1 MIGAVVA
8 AVLGLLAWLIW
19 SMAGSKGPLRSW
31 AVMLGVLIAPL
42 LLLVVIGSAVLTDHR
57 GGQPARFGQIR
68 LTLESLDLGSR
79 ADRLSIGGGPEDGM
93 TVEGAPAGLASLR
106 PLSAPGQTVDPKAA
120 AELIVRAP
128 RASDEA
134 TAVVAVDKDFVGSEV
149 FPRGA
154 AVCVGACEGP
164 TATWRVLSRSGPL
177 RFVEGQRT
185 AGGVAPH
192 ADADR
197 VGETFPRRE
206 PIPFVAA
213 PRPWRASQAIYPLDR
228 YLHAEGAV
236 ETSSPR
242 LRSVLYQQGGW
253 RGADWRILALDRD
266 VWIALPGEAPRRVGA
281 DRDGR
286 WTRDLASG
294 AEVSVW
300 DVRTYGFSGA
310 NEPAGRLQERRALSV
325 LSQGEGVALR
335 LQTPATEVVA
345 TCPVNG
351 RLSTSEIH
359 YSILGG
365 PVAAA
370 LDQHP
375 TLPSASDCAR
385 FQASVFRTEGGIAP
399 QFTMTRF
406 GAPWS
411 LVILMGAGSLAALW
425 LQRGVWRERA
435 VHWALF
441 CILQTL
447 LALRFLFAVSGAAAD
462 PDLAAPGALISEA
475 AIAYVVVPALFL
487 LLAPPQAGRKIWAV
501 SLGLVTLTAL
511 AVGGLYG
518 APVSDSSGLTAMV
531 PGGLALGA
539 GLLALCGCAA
549 VVFWPERGE
558 TTADTPDASED
569 TEAPI
574 TWPTLFGAAAVA
586 RAVLGFLSIKERIP
600 GLGFAVSVIYTPA
613 MILGFAGMLAEASR
627 AEPKRLFRLGLM
639 FSIALFVM
647 LAVLPGL
654 VKDNGYVIVA
664 LPIAGMAAWGAWSL
678 SGRARADLKTR
689 LIWSAPAAGLT
700 ALLVG
705 VLIAGAFSLGF
716 AEHRTR
722 SIAEARAAVSD
733 QPALD
738 ILKQAVD
745 EDPTLLR
752 VWMRL
757 DPERL
762 LRSGASEAEDL
773 RVISRQLS
781 GYTDT
786 LFGRGYLS
794 PANLTVLKPVQLNDN
809 VSAIHL
815 ISPFGRVTAAA
826 FLLLMAVLP
835 AALARRRRREDGRP
849 RSRYEI
855 AGFMALWVIFGV
867 DAYIVL
873 ANLQLVPFT
882 GRNVYLL
889 AAASD
894 SDLLEG
900 VILIFLAY
908 AGIAGLWARDVLGIE
923 AKASRLASQ
932 MTARFQRKGDAQ

>member
-31 AVMLGVLIAPL
+31 AVALGVLAAPL
-42 LLLVVIGSAVLTDHR
+42 LLLVVIGSAVLTDHQ

-68 LTLESLDLGSR
+68 LTLESLDLRSR

-106 PLSAPGQTVDPKAA
+106 PLTAPGQTADPRAV

-128 RASDEA
+128 KASDE
-134 TAVVAVDKDFVGSEV
+134 TSAVVAVDKQFVGSEA
-149 FPRGA
+149 FPRGS
-154 AVCVGACEGP
+154 AVCIGACQGP
-164 TATWRVLSRSGPL
+164 SAIWRVLSGSGAL
-177 RFVEGQRT
+177 RFE
-185 AGGVAPH
+185 AGRLAAGTVAAVAG
-192 ADADR
+192 ADQA
-197 VGETFPRRE
+197 GATFPRRE

-228 YLHAEGAV
+228 YLFAEA
-236 ETSSPR
+236 PAAR

-266 VWIALPGEAPRRVGA
+266 VWIARPGEAPHRMGA
-281 DRDGR
+281 DKDGR
-286 WTRDLASG
+286 WTQDLASG
-294 AEVSVW
+294 AAVSVW

-310 NEPAGRLQERRALSV
+310 NEPAGRLQERRAVSVLTKGAGLSV
-325 LSQGEGVALR
+325 V

-359 YSILGG
+359 YPMLGG

-399 QFTMTRF
+399 QFVMSRF

-411 LVILMGAGSLAALW
+411 LVILMGGWSLAVLW
-425 LQRGVWRERA
+425 LQRSGWRERP

-441 CILQTL
+441 CLLQTL

-462 PDLAAPGALISEA
+462 PETLAPGPLISEA
-475 AIAYVVVPALFL
+475 AIAYVVVPVLFL
-487 LLAPPQAGRKIWAV
+487 LLAPPEAGRKAWAAG
-501 SLGLVTLTAL
+501 LGLFTLTAL
-511 AVGGLYG
+511 VVGGLYG
-518 APVSDSSGLTAMV
+518 APVSDSGGLLAAV

-539 GLLALCGCAA
+539 GLLALIACLA
-549 VVFWPERGE
+549 VMVWPER
-558 TTADTPDASED
+558 ASEHGG
-569 TEAPI
+569 ELVGPRP
-574 TWPTLFGAAAVA
+574 TWPLLFGVAAVA

-613 MILGFAGMLAEASR
+613 MILGFAGMLAEAQR
-627 AEPKRLFRLGLM
+627 GEPKRLFRLGLM
-639 FSIALFVM
+639 FCLALFVM

-678 SGRARADLKTR
+678 AGRARTDLKTR
-689 LIWSAPAAGLT
+689 LVWSAPAAGLT

-716 AEHRTR
+716 AEHRSR

-794 PANLTVLKPVQLNDN
+794 PANLTVLRPVQLNDN

-815 ISPFGRVTAAA
+815 ISPFGRITAAA
-826 FLLLMAVLP
+826 FLLLMAVVP
-835 AALARRRRREDGRP
+835 AALARRTRREEGRP

-900 VILIFLAY
+900 AILIFLAY
-908 AGIAGLWARDVLGIE
+908 AGITGLWARQALGWE
-923 AKASRLASQ
+923 AAAGRLSSRLGGRLATRLRPRGGSQ
-932 MTARFQRKGDAQ
+932 

>member
-1 MIGAVVA
+1 MIGVFVA
-8 AVLGLLAWLIW
+8 AMLCLLAWLIW
-19 SMAGSKGPLRSW
+19 QWAGSKGPARSW
-31 AVMLGVLIAPL
+31 AVTLGVLVAPV
-42 LLLVVIGSAVLTDHR
+42 LVLAAVGSAVLTDHQ

-68 LTLESLDLGSR
+68 LTLESLDLRSR
-79 ADRLSIGGGPEDGM
+79 ADRLSLGGGPEDGM
-93 TVEGAPAGLASLR
+93 TIEGAPAGLASLR
-106 PLSAPGQTVDPKAA
+106 PLAAPGQAVNDKAV
-120 AELIVRAP
+120 AELVVRAP
-128 RASDEA
+128 RPSDES
-134 TAVVAVDKDFVGSEV
+134 TAVVAVDKVFVGSEV
-149 FPRGA
+149 FPRGS
-154 AVCVGACEGP
+154 AVCVSACEG
-164 TATWRVLSRSGPL
+164 ASSQWRVLSPSGPV
-177 RFVEGQRT
+177 RFLPGRREG
-185 AGGVAPH
+185 GSVVA
-192 ADADR
+192 
-197 VGETFPRRE
+197 VGEADQAGADFPRRE

-228 YLHAEGAV
+228 YLYAEAP
-236 ETSSPR
+236 SSR
-242 LRSVLYQQGGW
+242 LRSALYQQGGW
-253 RGADWRILALDRD
+253 RGANWRLLALDRD
-266 VWIALPGEAPRRVGA
+266 VWIALPGEAPRRAGA
-281 DRDGR
+281 NRDGR
-286 WTRDLASG
+286 WTQDLASG
-294 AEVSVW
+294 STVSVW

-310 NEPAGRLQERRALSV
+310 NEPAGRLQERRAVNVLAKGDGVSV
-325 LSQGEGVALR
+325 R

-411 LVILMGAGSLAALW
+411 LVLLMAAWSLGALW
-425 LQRGVWRERA
+425 LQRSGWRDRP
-435 VHWALF
+435 VHWALY
-441 CILQTL
+441 CVLQTL
-447 LALRFLFAVSGAAAD
+447 LGLRFLFAVSGAAAD
-462 PDLAAPGALISEA
+462 PGLAAPSALIAEA

-487 LLAPPQAGRKIWAV
+487 LLAPPEAGRRVWAM
-501 SLGLVTLTAL
+501 SLGLFALTAL
-511 AVGGLYG
+511 VVGGLYG
-518 APVSDSSGLTAMV
+518 APVSDGGGPSGAL
-531 PGGLALGA
+531 PGGLALVA
-539 GLLALCGCAA
+539 GLMVLIGCAA
-549 VVFWPERGE
+549 VVFWPERKAEVE
-558 TTADTPDASED
+558 TSEAVEE
-569 TEAPI
+569 THE
-574 TWPTLFGAAAVA
+574 TWPVVFGAAAVG

-613 MILGFAGMLAEASR
+613 MILGFSGLLAGAQK
-627 AEPKRLFRLGLM
+627 AEPKRLMRLGVIFAL
-639 FSIALFVM
+639 ALFVM

-664 LPIAGMAAWGAWSL
+664 LPIAAMAAWGAWSQW
-678 SGRARADLKTR
+678 GRERADLKTR
-689 LIWSAPAAGLT
+689 LVWSVPAAGLT

-733 QPALD
+733 EPALE

-786 LFGRGYLS
+786 LVGRGYLS

-815 ISPFGRVTAAA
+815 ISPFGRLTAAA

-835 AALARRRRREDGRP
+835 AALARRTRPEDGRP
-849 RSRYEI
+849 RTRYEI
-855 AGFMALWVIFGV
+855 AGFMALWVVFGV

-900 VILIFLAY
+900 AVLIFLAY
-908 AGIAGLWARDVLGIE
+908 VGIAGLWARDVLGWE
-923 AKASRLASQ
+923 AAAGRLSERLQRLARR
-932 MTARFQRKGDAQ
+932 TGAGE

>member
-1 MIGAVVA
+1 MIGAGVA
-8 AVLGLLAWLIW
+8 AVLGVLAWLIW
-19 SMAGSKGPLRSW
+19 LMAGSRGPLRAW
-31 AVMLGVLIAPL
+31 AVALGVLAAPVL
-42 LLLVVIGSAVLTDHR
+42 LLGVIGSAVLTDHQ

-68 LTLESLDLGSR
+68 LTLESLDLRSR
-79 ADRLSIGGGPEDGM
+79 ADRLSIGGGPDDGM

-106 PLSAPGQTVDPKAA
+106 PLSAPGQTADPKAL

-149 FPRGA
+149 FPRGS
-154 AVCVGACEGP
+154 AVCIGACEGS
-164 TATWRVLSRSGPL
+164 AGTWRVLSRSGPL

-185 AGGVAPH
+185 AGLVEPR

-228 YLHAEGAV
+228 YLRAEETV
-236 ETSSPR
+236 EASSPR

-266 VWIALPGEAPRRVGA
+266 VWIALPGAAPRRVGA

-325 LSQGEGVALR
+325 LSQDEGVSLR

-411 LVILMGAGSLAALW
+411 LVILMGAWSLASLW
-425 LQRGVWRERA
+425 LQRGVWRERP

-441 CILQTL
+441 CVLQTL
-447 LALRFLFAVSGAAAD
+447 LSLRFLFAVSGAAAD

-475 AIAYVVVPALFL
+475 AIAYVVVPAVFL
-487 LLAPPQAGRKIWAV
+487 LLAPPEAGRKVWAV
-501 SLGLVTLTAL
+501 SLGLLTLTAL
-511 AVGGLYG
+511 VVGGLYG
-518 APVSDSSGLTAMV
+518 APVGDAGGLTGMI

-558 TTADTPDASED
+558 AAADNAEP
-569 TEAPI
+569 TEAPV
-574 TWPTLFGAAAVA
+574 TWPILFGMAAVG

-600 GLGFAVSVIYTPA
+600 GVGFAVSVIYTPA
-613 MILGFAGMLAEASR
+613 MILGFAGMLAEALR

-639 FSIALFVM
+639 FSAALFIM

-664 LPIAGMAAWGAWSL
+664 LPIAGMAVWGAWSL
-678 SGRARADLKTR
+678 AGRARADLKTR
-689 LIWSAPAAGLT
+689 LVWSAPAAGLA

-815 ISPFGRVTAAA
+815 ISPFGRITAAA
-826 FLLLMAVLP
+826 FLLLMAVVP
-835 AALARRRRREDGRP
+835 AALARRTRHEDGSP

-900 VILIFLAY
+900 AILIFLAY
-908 AGIAGLWARDVLGIE
+908 AGIAGLWARDVQGWETKLAGLAE
-923 AKASRLASQ
+923 RLK
-932 MTARFQRKGDAQ
+932 RKRVAP

>member
-1 MIGAVVA
+1 MIGVFVA
-8 AVLGLLAWLIW
+8 AMLGLLAWLIW
-19 SMAGSKGPLRSW
+19 STAGSKGPMRSW
-31 AVMLGVLIAPL
+31 AVVLGVLIAPV
-42 LLLVVIGSAVLTDHR
+42 LVLAVIGSAVLTDAR

-68 LTLESLDLGSR
+68 LTLESLDLRSR

-106 PLSAPGQTVDPKAA
+106 PLAAPGQTAIKEAV

-128 RASDEA
+128 RPADET
-134 TAVVAVDKDFVGSEV
+134 TAVVAVDKDFVGSQT
-149 FPRGA
+149 FPRGS
-154 AVCVGACEGP
+154 AVCVGACEGAS
-164 TATWRVLSRSGPL
+164 ATWRVLSQSGPV
-177 RFVEGQRT
+177 RFVAGRREGT
-185 AGGVAPH
+185 AVVGE
-192 ADADR
+192 DADQA
-197 VGETFPRRE
+197 GTIFPRRE

-213 PRPWRASQAIYPLDR
+213 PRPWRASQAVYPLDR
-228 YLHAEGAV
+228 YLYAEPPSA
-236 ETSSPR
+236 R

-253 RGADWRILALDRD
+253 RGADWHLLALDRD

-281 DRDGR
+281 DKDGR
-286 WTRDLASG
+286 WTLASG
-294 AEVSVW
+294 STVSIW

-310 NEPAGRLQERRALSV
+310 NEPAGRLQERRAVNV
-325 LSQGEGVALR
+325 LTRGEGVSVQLE
-335 LQTPATEVVA
+335 TPATEVVA

-411 LVILMGAGSLAALW
+411 LVLLMAAWSLGALW
-425 LQRGVWRERA
+425 LQRSGWRDRP
-435 VHWALF
+435 VHWALY
-441 CILQTL
+441 CVLQTL
-447 LALRFLFAVSGAAAD
+447 LGLRFLFAVSGAAAD
-462 PDLAAPGALISEA
+462 PGLAAPSALIAEA

-487 LLAPPQAGRKIWAV
+487 LLAPPEARRKVWAM
-501 SLGLVTLTAL
+501 SLGLFALTAL
-511 AVGGLYG
+511 VVGGLYG
-518 APVSDSSGLTAMV
+518 APVSDGAGLAGVV
-531 PGGLALGA
+531 PGGLALVA

-549 VVFWPERGE
+549 AVFWPERKTDDEPVEADAEPRE
-558 TTADTPDASED
+558 T
-569 TEAPI
+569 
-574 TWPTLFGAAAVA
+574 WLVLFGAAAMA

-613 MILGFAGMLAEASR
+613 MILGFSGMLAEAQK
-627 AEPKRLFRLGLM
+627 AEPKRLLRLGLM
-639 FSIALFVM
+639 FGGTLFVM

-678 SGRARADLKTR
+678 WARERIDMKTR
-689 LIWSAPAAGLT
+689 LIWSVPAAGLA

-733 QPALD
+733 EPALE

-815 ISPFGRVTAAA
+815 ISPFGRITAAA

-835 AALARRRRREDGRP
+835 AALARRTRPQDGRP

-855 AGFMALWVIFGV
+855 AGFMALWVVFGV

-900 VILIFLAY
+900 AILIFLAY
-908 AGIAGLWARDVLGIE
+908 AGIAGLWARDLLGWE
-923 AKASRLASQ
+923 TAAGRL
-932 MTARFQRKGDAQ
+932 TDRLRRKGAAR